1 MTHEEFEGRLGQS
14 VSHETFQLLTCYVA
28 TLLKWSDR
36 INLIA
41 RSTVP
46 DVWGRHIIDS
56 AQLYPIARAQ
66 GLAGKWL
73 DLGSGGGLPALV
85 LAILDR
91 PNGWISSL
99 TLIESDKR
107 KATFLRL
114 VSRELGLTLEVRDE
128 RIEEVQ
134 AQEADV
140 ITARAF
146 APLPKLLD
154 LASRHLAKDGKIL
167 LLKGSQAETEVQEA
181 RKHWHFVGETFESRT
196 QTDARILLIDGLKSN
211 A

>member
-1 MTHEEFEGRLGQS
+1 MTHEEFEGRLAQS

-46 DVWGRHIIDS
+46 DVWHRHIIDS

-91 PNGWISSL
+91 PNGWISSS

-114 VSRELGLTLEVRDE
+114 VSRELGLTLQVRDE

-154 LASRHLAKDGKIL
+154 LASRHLALNGKIL

-181 RKHWHFVGETFESRT
+181 RKHWHFVGQTFESRT
-196 QTDARILLIDGLKSN
+196 QTDARILLIDGLKRN